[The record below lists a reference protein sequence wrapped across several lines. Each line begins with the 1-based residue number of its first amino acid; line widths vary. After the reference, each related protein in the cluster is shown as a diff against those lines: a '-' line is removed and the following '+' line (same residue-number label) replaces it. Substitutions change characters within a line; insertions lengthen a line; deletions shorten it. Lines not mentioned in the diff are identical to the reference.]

1 MNRREI
7 LLDLRNR
14 GKLKGLKPCFVS
26 LRPNIGKIFNGVAG
40 RFIMTIRDNTL
51 YFQKLSFFLH
61 RLIPGDDFSVNVNRF
76 VEYKID
82 KKMTIAILYLY
93 DKDNYFLP
101 IVYEIG
107 TKETYPT
114 EDNISRILKELESKI
129 GLKLAG
135 DDYEEGNDTEG
146 KGSN

>member
-14 GKLKGLKPCFVS
+14 GKLKGLKPCFVN

-76 VEYKID
+76 VEYKIEAFSDNELD
-82 KKMTIAILYLY
+82 K
-93 DKDNYFLP
+93 YFNKIKKKSL
-101 IVYEIG
+101 
-107 TKETYPT
+107 
-114 EDNISRILKELESKI
+114 SSKKWI
-129 GLKLAG
+129 
-135 DDYEEGNDTEG
+135 
-146 KGSN
+146 